1 MATTKTELYNNG
13 TLVAT
18 KTSAPFNTFDWTPA
32 SGEVGSASLT
42 VKRYEDGVLVATSA
56 AVGGT
61 VDAASGTYDA
71 DYQAALDYMTANS
84 IAHPS
89 STEKS
94 ATNQKIIDL
103 KSNGVWSQLD
113 QLLIFNS
120 EVPSA
125 DYNRVDLK
133 GLRLATD
140 VGTMTYPTGGKK
152 GDGSTAYIKTGY
164 IPSTDAVNQSINDAS
179 VGFKL
184 FDETTKSSVYGSR
197 DTAGSISGMMFY
209 LSGGNLTYRFYQS
222 TSASTSAFSLLGHN
236 HISKLSGSV
245 EHKVDNVLKAT
256 VTQNAAS
263 ELSNRE
269 LYLMALNENG
279 TPSGISNVGFS
290 WFYSGSNLRD
300 KVSVINTILG

>member
-89 STEKS
+89 SAEKS

-103 KSNGVWSQLD
+103 KSSGIWSQLD

-120 EVPSA
+120 EDSA
-125 DYNRVDLK
+125 AAYNNVDLK

-140 VGTMTYPTGGKK
+140 NGTITYSASGKK
-152 GDGSTAYIKTGY
+152 GDGSTGYIDTKF
-164 IPSTDAVNQSINDAS
+164 IPSTDAAAQTNTDFSI
-179 VGFKL
+179 GFKI
-184 FDETTKSSVYGSR
+184 FDETTLSTIVGGRAGDSSSSSQLLIYKSGTNLSFKVFQASPSTVAIY
-197 DTAGSISGMMFY
+197 SIIG
-209 LSGGNLTYRFYQS
+209 
-222 TSASTSAFSLLGHN
+222 AN
-236 HISKLSGSV
+236 HISRVGTTVKHSVDSVVKHSYTASGTLPAD
-245 EHKVDNVLKAT
+245 EIF
-256 VTQNAAS
+256 
-263 ELSNRE
+263 
-269 LYLMALNENG
+269 LMALNDRNS
-279 TPSGISNVGFS
+279 PVGHSEVGYS
-290 WFYSGSNLRD
+290 WYYSGANLED
-300 KVSVINTILG
+300 KKSTIATILG